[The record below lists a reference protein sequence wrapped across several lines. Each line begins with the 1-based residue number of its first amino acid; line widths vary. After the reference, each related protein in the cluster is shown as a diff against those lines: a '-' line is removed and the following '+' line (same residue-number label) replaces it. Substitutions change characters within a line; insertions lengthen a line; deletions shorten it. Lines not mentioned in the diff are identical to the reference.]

1 MENRWMKKLVLND
14 PFDILVFFDRRKWW
28 LVLTMVPIFAIGAL
42 VTFLLP
48 RFYAS
53 ETLVLVEPKD
63 VPDDVVKDFITLD
76 TFERLTAI
84 QETVI
89 SRTNLRQVL
98 NEFPEAF
105 QDIRHL
111 TEDLQIERIRKRI
124 KIEVTTNPRG
134 RTSVVPYFKISYE
147 DRDPHNAQDVTRRL
161 TRFFIDYDTSTRE
174 QQVFGTSEFLKGE
187 RDKIGRD
194 LQEVEQVLASHRER
208 YRYELPEQ
216 LETNLRHMDRVQ
228 GELVANGEER
238 DRYLTLQI
246 ELEQRLSETAQYLEP
261 EELPVSQGGRRIS
274 EKVQEFRAKDAQLR
288 QLQTRYT
295 DNHPDIKILKEELG
309 QLRSEIPPED
319 LEENEP
325 EDVPGQDGAKDEDRI
340 LNPVYQNLQA
350 SLTKLETEMKIN
362 AERRDRLNNSIA
374 VYSRR
379 IENTP
384 QREQAVSSQQR
395 LYENLQERYQDLEN
409 KLSEAELAMSA
420 ESRQKGEQFKIVD
433 PASFPL
439 GSSKPNRMLVLMGS
453 LVVALG
459 VGFSL
464 AALSEFLDQKIWT
477 HAEIKQLSLPVL
489 GEIAAIM
496 TEDEARKRRRNSY
509 LMIVITFCYALLWI
523 GAISAFY
530 FFPLTHNFGT
540 ETMASILGW

>member
-1 MENRWMKKLVLND
+1 MKKLVLND
-14 PFDILVFFDRRKWW
+14 PFDILVFLDRRKWW

-42 VTFLLP
+42 TSFLLP

-76 TFERLTAI
+76 TYERLTAI

-89 SRTNLRQVL
+89 SRTNLRQIL
-98 NEFPEAF
+98 NEFPEGF

-111 TEDLQIERIRKRI
+111 SEELQIQRIRQRI
-124 KIEVTTNPRG
+124 RIEVTTNPRG

-147 DRDPHNAQDVTRRL
+147 DRDPLNAQAVTRRL

-174 QQVFGTSEFLKGE
+174 QQVFGTTEFLKGE
-187 RDKIGRD
+187 RDKVGSD
-194 LQEVEQVLASHRER
+194 LLEVEAALSNHKER

-246 ELEQRLSETAQYLEP
+246 ELEQRLSEASQYLEP

-274 EKVQEFRAKDAQLR
+274 EKVQEYSAKEAQLK

-295 DNHPDIKILKEELG
+295 DNHPDIMILKEELA
-309 QLRSEIPPED
+309 QLRGEIPPED
-319 LEENEP
+319 LEESGS
-325 EDVPGQDGAKDEDRI
+325 EDVQGQDAEEDEYRVI
-340 LNPVYQNLQA
+340 NPVYQNLQA
-350 SLTKLETEMKIN
+350 QLTKLETEMKIN
-362 AERRDRLNNSIA
+362 EERRERLNSNVA

-384 QREQAVSSQQR
+384 QREQAISTQQR
-395 LYENLQERYQDLEN
+395 LYDNLQERYQDLEN
-409 KLSEAELAMSA
+409 KLSDAELAMSA
-420 ESRQKGEQFKIVD
+420 ESRQKGEQFRIVD
-433 PASFPL
+433 PASFPV
-439 GSSKPNRMLVLMGS
+439 GSSKPNRMMVLMGS
-453 LVVALG
+453 LAAAVG

-477 HAEIKQLSLPVL
+477 HAEIKQLNLPVL

-509 LMIVITFCYALLWI
+509 LMILTTFCYALLWM

-530 FFPLTHNFGT
+530 FFPLTRNLGT
-540 ETMASILGW
+540 ETLASILGW